1 MRETK
6 IERKEEDGDRT
17 KEGNK
22 DREIRTE
29 TIGKMR
35 TTEIE
40 REVGQ
45 ESTCKVE
52 QECMT
57 ESMSEVT

>member
-6 IERKEEDGDRT
+6 IERKEEDDNRT

-22 DREIRTE
+22 DREISTE

-35 TTEIE
+35 TTEIK
-40 REVGQ
+40 REVGR
-45 ESTCKVE
+45 EITCEVE
-52 QECMT
+52 QERTT
-57 ESMSEVT
+57 ESTSEVT